1 MKFKNAFTMLE
12 LIFVIVV
19 LGIIGKFGTEFL
31 AQAYKNFIS
40 TNLHNKYQN
49 QSSTALEFIAKR
61 LQYRIKA
68 SVIEKNPTTKAFN
81 LLEGAPTSDNDILEW
96 IGYDSEGLRSGA
108 WSGIYSKSASG
119 AELMSPESNTTAI
132 NQNITAL
139 SHGGSGINDA
149 AIYFIGSSSSVDTWG
164 WDGALSNQLS
174 DLHPMKP
181 IKAGTSLEQ
190 FASDDTS
197 ANFSDID
204 LHTNQHN
211 SYQLAWTAYA
221 IVFDKTNQQL
231 WLYSDYQPWK
241 GETYENATQQ
251 FLIMEEV
258 SDFKKKQSKGIITIK
273 VCTINTK
280 LKDLDEGEFLTC
292 KEKTIL

>member
-1 MKFKNAFTMLE
+1 MKTKNGFTMIE
-12 LIFVIVV
+12 LVFVIVV
-19 LGIIGKFGTEFL
+19 MGIIGKFGTEFL

-40 TNLHNKYQN
+40 TNLHNRYQN

-61 LQYRIKA
+61 LQYRIKN

-108 WSGIYSKSASG
+108 WSGIYSKSASNT
-119 AELMSPESNTTAI
+119 ELISPASSTAAI
-132 NQNITAL
+132 NQNIATL
-139 SHGGSGINDA
+139 SHGNSGINDA
-149 AIYFIGSSSSVDTWG
+149 AIYFIGSSSGVDVWD
-164 WDGALSNQLS
+164 WDGNNSNQLH
-174 DLHPMKP
+174 DGYPMKP
-181 IKAGTSLEQ
+181 IKAGSNIEH
-190 FASDDTS
+190 FASD
-197 ANFSDID
+197 ANGTFNNINKN
-204 LHTNQHN
+204 TNKYN

-221 IVFDKTNQQL
+221 IVFDKANEQL
-231 WLYSDYQPWK
+231 WLYSDYQPWE
-241 GETYENATQQ
+241 GETYEDATQM

-273 VCTINTK
+273 VCSTNDK
-280 LKDLDEGEFLTC
+280 LKTLDEGKFSTC